1 MRIFNLSFFLLPL
14 LYVII
19 TQKNK
24 IASFLQFCENFIFFC
39 NNPIGGTRM
48 QVSIGNI
55 LKNMRSINTNFT
67 QKDIGIKMAIADNTI
82 SSYERENSQP
92 DFQTIINYAELC
104 DFEIKIFNKKT
115 NEEVSLEELSKE
127 L

>member
-1 MRIFNLSFFLLPL
+1 
-14 LYVII
+14 
-19 TQKNK
+19 
-24 IASFLQFCENFIFFC
+24 
-39 NNPIGGTRM
+39 M